1 MGFFLFP
8 LFFIT
13 NILLLC
19 VVHLFRSSC
28 KLLYQKAT
36 DRNFPVNITVAVVRW
51 PTLDAIWRPKGFM
64 ISCHQWI
71 VHVSTKKRKYLL
83 AFNVEPGS
91 PGHKS
96 TLIFPT
102 ALGPSLQ
109 NFDAWNLENASID
122 IKTKYIFC
130 IRLSIFI
137 AK

>member
-13 NILLLC
+13 NNLLLC

-71 VHVSTKKRKYLL
+71 VHVSTKKENIYWHSMLNQGRLGISPLL
-83 AFNVEPGS
+83 YSLP
-91 PGHKS
+91 HW
-96 TLIFPT
+96 
-102 ALGPSLQ
+102 LQ